1 MGAAPKYPA
10 AIPTLDEIAVR
21 PNRARGLS
29 PKVLARVAASRSNG
43 ALRKKQHENP
53 RREGVRE
60 ERHHGV
66 LHITITQMRIIS
78 PKEYEER
85 QGRKDIGTCEGSR
98 RSQPIC

>member
-1 MGAAPKYPA
+1 MGAAPEYPA

-21 PNRARGLS
+21 PNRAEACHRRCSRAG
-29 PKVLARVAASRSNG
+29 ASRSNG